1 MTSLTIRLQDPYLV
15 LRDTREHPSI
25 SIPSSAS
32 PDTSSASSISSS
44 SSYAASMEQTS
55 PLSSMPPS
63 PAITQR
69 QSSFLK
75 GVLILTISKPIKVAS
90 LAVTLNGSSHL
101 ALSNTSA
108 VQTVDKRI
116 AHYSRQHFRVQ
127 QFLIE
132 PSPDPE
138 QFTTITAPS
147 ASSAPI
153 HTDGDPLC
161 DNQIAYPFAI
171 QVPNDVPV
179 SVTTPHGGT
188 IYRLSAEL
196 TMAKSRGAS
205 SGIKALLSAAGV
217 GSSVVTAVTTV
228 NIFRA
233 GFLRHPPR
241 STQTPPVVGATTCR
255 STEGSAALVHR
266 NSELDPLDSC
276 ICAAHLV
283 DEHDSNENNDS
294 SDNSDSNDG
303 NSSNDESGLDSDSI
317 SHTWPDH
324 LDATVSIPHV
334 HLPPKSQPNL
344 KVRVKLLGAVDVAIK
359 AFQASLY
366 ERVVFRVAKTI
377 NMEKTGRG
385 KQTSMSIVGIRERP
399 VSTQRMDEGWQQ
411 TSGSSV
417 QIEKVC
423 QFATPN
429 TVREPNELYSS
440 RNCNASTFGRISKSA
455 RQRLKE
461 DEKDPSVSPSEIEYG
476 AIDIEVQH
484 FLRFSLL
491 LTGPTLSSTDKTV
504 ERQLGDIPVV
514 VRGVPGELKCDATG
528 LPSYLDSFS
537 TSIPSLDE
545 ERTYEAVTRA
555 SLGSHERAGGFSG
568 IEGEPNN
575 YNRDSILSLASLI
588 GLRPSEEDLEND
600 DAFMAI
606 MGLRESRTP
615 PRYEDS
621 IGRPSLDTIGTNSD
635 LPIQSPMS
643 PRTDRAGDS
652 QNINNTGLNKIG

>member
-1 MTSLTIRLQDPYLV
+1 M
-15 LRDTREHPSI
+15 
-25 SIPSSAS
+25 
-32 PDTSSASSISSS
+32 
-44 SSYAASMEQTS
+44 
-55 PLSSMPPS
+55 
-63 PAITQR
+63 
-69 QSSFLK
+69 
-75 GVLILTISKPIKVAS
+75 TISKPIKVAS

-101 ALSNTSA
+101 ALSSTSA
-108 VQTVDKRI
+108 TQTVDKRI

-233 GFLRHPPR
+233 GFLRHPK
-241 STQTPPVVGATTCR
+241 STVATQTPRAMGATACR
-255 STEGSAALVHR
+255 STEGSAALVHQ
-266 NSELDPLDSC
+266 NNELDPLDSR

-283 DEHDSNENNDS
+283 DEHGSNENNDS
-294 SDNSDSNDG
+294 GDNSDSNDG
-303 NSSNDESGLDSDSI
+303 NSSDEESGLDSDSI

-344 KVRVKLLGAVDVAIK
+344 KVRVKLLGAVDVTIK

-366 ERVVFRVAKTI
+366 ERVVFRVARTI

-385 KQTSMSIVGIRERP
+385 KQTSMSVVGIRERP
-399 VSTQRMDEGWQQ
+399 ISTQRMDEGWQQ
-411 TSGSSV
+411 ASGSSV
-417 QIEKVC
+417 QVEKVC
-423 QFATPN
+423 RFVTPN

-440 RNCNASTFGRISKSA
+440 RNCNASTYGRISKSA

-491 LTGPTLSSTDKTV
+491 FSGRTLSSTDKTV

-555 SLGSHERAGGFSG
+555 SLSSHERAGGFSG

-575 YNRDSILSLASLI
+575 YNRASILSLASLI

-635 LPIQSPMS
+635 LSIQSPML
-643 PRTDRAGDS
+643 PRTDRTGDS
-652 QNINNTGLNKIG
+652 QNINNTGSHSA